1 MSTSNDPFAHMQ
13 MLTMKRVS
21 ELTTYTIQHL
31 YRLIAAGKFPK
42 PVRLGLNRI
51 GFRQS
56 DIEQWMED
64 KAAGRPYGP
73 RPRPEPGGDARL

>member
-1 MSTSNDPFAHMQ
+1 MSTSQDPFAHMQ

-51 GFRQS
+51 GFRRS
-56 DIEQWMED
+56 DIELWLED
-64 KAAGRPYGP
+64 KAAGRPYSP
-73 RPRPEPGGDARL
+73 RRPGDDGEARL